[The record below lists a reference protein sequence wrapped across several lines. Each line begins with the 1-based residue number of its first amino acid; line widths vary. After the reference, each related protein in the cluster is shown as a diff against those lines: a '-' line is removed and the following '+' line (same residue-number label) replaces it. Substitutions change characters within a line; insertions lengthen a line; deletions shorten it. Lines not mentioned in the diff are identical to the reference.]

1 MKETRD
7 INMEVFKRRLID
19 ILKNEFPE
27 TMDRIL
33 SYLTQRFD
41 LLVIDYKRNMSKVSA
56 EEQNISLDED
66 TSNVEDYLVED
77 ENGKIMICGKKYKI
91 NPDAFKVINY
101 VTDRVFMKTLRN
113 VVIDEYA
120 NTFVESTEYKARK
133 DIEDIIKSICS
144 DYWDNVYRANRRD
157 PKYKNMERENLI
169 ENNVINHPSKEA
181 YIYASIHTSVL
192 MKYSDYLYRG
202 LIRKLDPT
210 ANNL

>member
-1 MKETRD
+1 
-7 INMEVFKRRLID
+7 MEVFKRRLID

-113 VVIDEYA
+113 VIIDEYA

-144 DYWDNVYRANRRD
+144 EYWDNVYRANRRD

-202 LIRKLDPT
+202 LIRKPDNGV
-210 ANNL
+210 NNL

>member
-202 LIRKLDPT
+202 LIRKPDNGV
-210 ANNL
+210 NNL

>member
-144 DYWDNVYRANRRD
+144 EYWDNVYRANRRD

>member
-101 VTDRVFMKTLRN
+101 VTDRAFMKTLRN

-202 LIRKLDPT
+202 LIRKPDNGV
-210 ANNL
+210 NNL